1 MGKFQSFFTLNVF
14 SRPTS
19 CFQIFSFS
27 YFFLILICFLC
38 LNFQLSVIVSIY
50 FANPPLS
57 RLKIKCLSLDYDS
70 FVRSVIPDFSFP
82 FNLTLYFILT
92 RYCTYITLSTYTF
105 DVQNPL
111 IIAYIR
117 TKKSVNNKYQFTVK
131 IIQDHPLYL
140 HIKFRFFLLKAL
152 FYSFYP
158 TYSICCIVYC
168 TYTTVH
174 ASPPPACAGG
184 MCAAFHLNAA
194 NTSLD
199 LFWILDAVRCQEFTS
214 FNAELRPFDMSFRQ
228 GG

>member
-1 MGKFQSFFTLNVF
+1 M
-14 SRPTS
+14 
-19 CFQIFSFS
+19 
-27 YFFLILICFLC
+27 
-38 LNFQLSVIVSIY
+38 SIY

-70 FVRSVIPDFSFP
+70 FVRSVIPDFFFP

-140 HIKFRFFLLKAL
+140 HIKIRFFLLKAL

-158 TYSICCIVYC
+158 TYLQYMLYSVLYIHYC
-168 TYTTVH
+168 TCLPSARLCQWNVRSFPSKCRKYF
-174 ASPPPACAGG
+174 SR
-184 MCAAFHLNAA
+184 F
-194 NTSLD
+194 
-199 LFWILDAVRCQEFTS
+199 ILDT
-214 FNAELRPFDMSFRQ
+214 
-228 GG
+228 